1 MIALV
6 DCNNFYVSCER
17 VFDPRLEGQP
27 VGILSNNDGCVIARS
42 NEIKPMVPMGMPLYQ
57 IPPDIKRRV
66 TLLSSN
72 YSLYGD
78 MSRRVTQT
86 LREFSPSVEIYSI
99 DESFLDLSMFAQTEL
114 EPHCHRLRA
123 TVRRNTGIPVSV
135 GLAASRTLAKIA
147 NHLAKKQAA
156 YEGVCRLD
164 ADSTPTRLILER
176 LPLTEIWGVSGRL
189 AARMME
195 LGIETAW
202 DLRTADPKRIRR
214 HFSVVQERL
223 VYELR
228 GVSCIETDDY
238 GNPKQNIMTS
248 RSFGQATGSLVE
260 IREALRVHAARGAEK
275 LRSQG
280 SVARAIMILL
290 RTNRHRPDLPQHN
303 PNLVVQLPRPTDDS
317 RIIVTTAQQALEQCY
332 RQGPHYMKAGVM
344 MMDLADKDTLQPDL
358 FDEEM
363 SDEQR
368 RRSESLMNVM
378 DKLNQTMGRD
388 TVRLGGQRKRAA
400 WQLRREYL
408 TGRYT
413 TSWDELPTVRV
424 R

>member
-1 MIALV
+1 MLALV

-17 VFDPRLEGQP
+17 VFRPDLEGQA

-42 NEIKPMVPMGMPLYQ
+42 NEIKPLVPMGMPLYQ
-57 IPPDIKRRV
+57 IPPETKRRV

-99 DESFLDLSMFAQTEL
+99 DESFLDLSMFPGEEL
-114 EPHCHRLRA
+114 EPHCHKLRA

-147 NHLAKKQAA
+147 NHLAKKQPA

-202 DLRTADPKRIRR
+202 DLRNAEPKRIRR

-238 GNPKQNIMTS
+238 QEPKKNIMTS
-248 RSFGQATGSLVE
+248 RSFGQATSSLVE

-317 RIIVTTAQQALEQCY
+317 RVIVATAQQALKQCY
-332 RQGPHYMKAGVM
+332 GSGPRYMKAGVM
-344 MMDLADKDTLQPDL
+344 LMDLTDKAALQSDL
-358 FDEEM
+358 FDEAM
-363 SDEQR
+363 SEEKR
-368 RRSESLMNVM
+368 LRSESLMNVM
-378 DKLNQTMGRD
+378 DTLNQRMGRD
-388 TVRLGGQRKRAA
+388 TVRLGGQRKNSA
-400 WQLRREYL
+400 WQLRRDYL
-408 TGRYT
+408 TQRYT
-413 TSWDELPTVRV
+413 TEWNELPVAKL
-424 R
+424 

>member
-42 NEIKPMVPMGMPLYQ
+42 NEIKPLVPMGMPLYQ
-57 IPPDIKRRV
+57 IPPDTKRRV

-86 LREFSPSVEIYSI
+86 LREFSPGVEIYSI
-99 DESFLDLSMFAQTEL
+99 DESFLDLGMFAQAEL
-114 EPHCHRLRA
+114 EPHCHRLRT

-135 GLAASRTLAKIA
+135 GLAASRTLAKLA
-147 NHLAKKQAA
+147 NHLAKKQPA

-176 LPLTEIWGVSGRL
+176 LPLTEIWGISGRL

-238 GNPKQNIMTS
+238 GEPKKNIMTS
-248 RSFGQATGSLVE
+248 RSFGQATGALVE
-260 IREALRVHAARGAEK
+260 IREALRVHAAHGAEK
-275 LRSQG
+275 LRQQG

-303 PNLVVQLPRPTDDS
+303 PSLVVQLPRPTDDS
-317 RIIVTTAQQALEQCY
+317 RTIVATAQQALEQCY
-332 RQGPHYMKAGVM
+332 RSGPRYMKAGVM
-344 MMDLADKDTLQPDL
+344 MMDLADKETLQADL

-363 SDEQR
+363 SEEQR
-368 RRSESLMNVM
+368 LRSESLMSVM

-408 TGRYT
+408 TGQYT
-413 TSWDELPTVRV
+413 TRWDELPVVRV